1 MNSQNRTLLLCRC
14 GDSMKVDSKSA
25 KESLKVSSVI
35 ETDLL
40 CTENLPLAE
49 KELLSDN
56 QVIIAHGHV
65 VVEEDDHVILF
76 LTDPSKIS
84 LVEKLFLVGGSSTK

>member
-1 MNSQNRTLLLCRC
+1 MNSQNRTLILCRC

-40 CTENLPLAE
+40 CTENLPIAE
-49 KELLSDN
+49 KEL
-56 QVIIAHGHV
+56 
-65 VVEEDDHVILF
+65 
-76 LTDPSKIS
+76 SKR
-84 LVEKLFLVGGSSTK
+84 